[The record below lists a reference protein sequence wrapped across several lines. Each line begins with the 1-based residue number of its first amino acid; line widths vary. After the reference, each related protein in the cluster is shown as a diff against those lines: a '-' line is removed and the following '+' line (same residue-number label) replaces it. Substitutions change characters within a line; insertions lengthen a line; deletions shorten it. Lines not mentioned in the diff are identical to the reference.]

1 MQDGIVI
8 KSSKAGMTVILT
20 PDLPFPDILS
30 SIAKKYGDSA
40 RFWGN
45 AQMTLT
51 LEGRPLSA
59 EEEFQIVNTITENSQ
74 LQILCLL
81 DTDAE
86 RIERCEKALN
96 EKLMELSAQTGQ
108 FYRGTLK

>member
-8 KSSKAGMTVILT
+8 KSSKAGMTVILN
-20 PDLPFPDILS
+20 PDLPFPDLLA
-30 SIAKKYGDSA
+30 SIAKKFGDSA

-59 EEEFQIVNTITENSQ
+59 EEEFQIVNTITENSTAKRPGRPKCWIIFH
-74 LQILCLL
+74 LRNRWKRLWPH
-81 DTDAE
+81 
-86 RIERCEKALN
+86 
-96 EKLMELSAQTGQ
+96 SA
-108 FYRGTLK
+108 RGL

>member
-8 KSSKAGMTVILT
+8 KSSKAGMTVILN
-20 PDLPFPDILS
+20 PGMPFAELLAS
-30 SIAKKYGDSA
+30 VAKKFGDSA
-40 RFWGN
+40 RFWGS

-51 LEGRPLSA
+51 LEGRSLTP

-81 DTDAE
+81 DTDGE
-86 RIERCEKALN
+86 RNDRCEKALN
-96 EKLMELSAQTGQ
+96 EKLMELKLHKPGPAS
-108 FYRGTLK
+108 F

>member
-1 MQDGIVI
+1 
-8 KSSKAGMTVILT
+8 
-20 PDLPFPDILS
+20 
-30 SIAKKYGDSA
+30 
-40 RFWGN
+40 
-45 AQMTLT
+45 MTLT

-86 RIERCEKALN
+86 RIERCE
-96 EKLMELSAQTGQ
+96 
-108 FYRGTLK
+108 RH